1 MKKYPP
7 LLAFALLALTASLH
21 AANEIGFVE
30 KFALAADRDKAL
42 TELAPGTEEFYFF
55 HALHYQS
62 TKNADKLAKTMQ
74 AWRNHYRNS
83 SMRDIIENREA
94 LLAYDADPQ
103 RTLNWLRD
111 KLNLHFNHQ
120 QEVRDKKP
128 NLPTTLDQG
137 RISREVFLNMALQH
151 DNLSGLS
158 VLELERLV
166 RDKTQLSVAQIRTVL
181 TRLTQ
186 PDVPG
191 LVEMIAEDLKR
202 KDAPG
207 FGAFPIHTMLL
218 PEQLDKLVKLVPR
231 LANEP
236 AYVHA
241 RIAKLLPG
249 ADEDADFDPVVREAW
264 LERLWAYAK
273 TLPPSF
279 NSLKASILY
288 RRLEHDRQQ
297 GVYDAGRFLEYL
309 KLPRQLQYIALR
321 VREEMKNTP
330 ANWCDLNAT
339 FAEARLT
346 FPPIYNDE
354 PLVRDYFL
362 NLLVNDSGSAALRRP
377 DDKKSAEAADP
388 LSAIAPYTDYVNADR
403 LMQWFA
409 EAMITS
415 GRDRPERWASL
426 ITPAA
431 LQYLKDRV
439 DIDFALQNKPFV
451 NVGDD
456 VSLDLH
462 VKNVPQLIVRIYEI
476 NTLGFFLQNQR
487 QLNTDLNLDGLV
499 ANTEATHAYSETPYQ
514 RVRRSFNFPEL
525 KGKRGSWVIEFIG
538 GGRSSRALIRTG
550 QWNLVQRTGA
560 AGDQLTVLDEKH
572 AHVKDAVVWL
582 DGRKFIP
589 DSKTGSIIVPFTAK
603 PGRRPVI
610 LADKDG
616 TFATLTE
623 FEHHAENYQLD
634 AQFYLNREQ
643 LIAGKEATLA
653 VRTALLA
660 GSALQPLALLKDTK
674 LSVTTTTLDGVSTTK
689 EVKPLKLESGSLLT
703 HVISIPDR
711 LQSISATISASVEQ
725 MSKGQEKV
733 IVTRSRS
740 WSINGIDHT
749 EQTRAGHFSKMGDGH
764 IFELL
769 GKNGEP
775 VPDQQVVFQI
785 WRIGHGQTVHV
796 ALRTD
801 EKGRVQLGKLEGINH
816 VVAEASGI
824 THSHAYPARDQ
835 LLRSNLIHAGTE
847 DVIEI
852 PVADAFK
859 AANYALLELREENP
873 VADRSEHINPPEEGK
888 GAHHFTIAGLTP
900 GDYRLVLRDS
910 DDTVVK
916 IRITKGKAGYG
927 WVFGGRRNLEIRGLH
942 PLNITSTAVEG
953 NDFVIKLA
961 NGNPYTQV
969 SVTASRF
976 HASLPVFGS
985 LSGFLRFSPSML
997 EPAQMP
1003 NLYSAGR
1010 EIGDEYR
1017 YILDRRFAKIFP
1029 GNMLTRPGLLL
1040 NPWELRTTGQTELL
1054 SKGGQAAGAT
1064 RGGRAGAGGLGAPVV
1079 SESADKDARLAVAA
1093 GANLDFLANAA
1104 PVLLNL
1110 VPDKNGVVRVPLKL
1124 LGDRQFI
1131 EVYAED
1137 LSNAVQRHFTL
1148 PEQGTKFT
1156 DLRLARALDPA
1167 KPFSEK
1173 KQATVLQTGAAL
1185 TLADI
1190 RTSEMETYDT
1200 LGGVFSLY
1208 TTLSGSPELAKFAWI
1223 LEWPKLKDEEK
1234 RAKYSEFACHE
1245 LSFFLSRKDPQF
1257 FEKII
1262 KPYLANKKD
1271 KTFLDE
1277 YLLGLDLHRH
1287 LEPWRF
1293 ARLNAAE
1300 RALLGRR
1307 LPEETKNA
1315 ARHLRERWELI
1326 PPNYAEEDR
1335 LFETA
1340 LRGRALDLTS
1350 PEGSVS
1356 SVSPDGKNTYAGF
1369 TTAGGMF
1376 RAEKGKLMHAD
1387 TPAPAM
1393 TAPGSRV
1400 GASAF
1405 ALSNAPVAEKAAED
1419 EFFSR
1424 QEESKKQ
1431 LGKDRLER
1439 GRESKFKEV
1448 EGLKRDADDMDMLGD
1463 LIIDAELV
1471 DAKRAQVRA
1480 YYRQLGPV
1488 KEWAENNYWHLP
1500 LAQQGAELIAVNAF
1514 WRDLAEW
1521 DGKGAFV
1528 SPHLAEAH
1536 HSFAEIMLALGVL
1549 DLPFEAPKHGSKVTD
1564 GRMTIT
1570 AGSAVVVYHKEI
1582 LPAAAAPPGQH
1593 QELLV
1598 SQAFFRHGDRY
1609 RMKGN
1614 LKFDKYITTEFLSG
1628 AVYGAN
1634 IVVTNPS
1641 SAPADL
1647 DLLLQIPQGALPVMK
1662 SRVTSSQ
1669 HIMLEPYTTRTFE
1682 YYFYFPMP
1690 GAGGLK
1696 FAHYPVNTS
1705 VRGTAVAAAAAF
1717 SFNVVNKLTEVDK
1730 ASWDYISQYG
1740 TDAEALLFL
1749 EQNNIERL
1757 NLERIAWRC
1766 RKDAG
1771 FFRKLI
1777 TLLEQR
1783 HRYDATIYSYGVM
1796 HNDPAP
1802 MREYLRHRNDFIQR
1816 CGAWFE
1822 SRLIS
1827 IDPIERRTYEHL
1839 EYSPLV
1845 NQRAHRVGN
1854 ERRIATPEQRTQ
1866 YLSLMNIL
1874 AHKPS
1879 FDAVDNMSVTYHLF
1893 LQDRVEEA
1901 LARFRQ
1907 VNASELPIKIQHD
1920 YLKCYAAFYEGNLA
1934 EARGIASQRSSEPV
1948 TRWRDLFIEVS
1959 SQIDEIEG
1967 KSAKEKEKPDREK
1980 AQAALAATEPTF
1992 EFKIEKQNL
2001 NLTWKNLKE
2010 VTVNYYLMD
2019 PEFAFSSSPF
2029 AGQGAGRFSI
2039 IKPNKSARLELPA
2052 ESDSIEAPL
2061 PAEYAR
2067 ANVLVEV
2074 LGAGQRKAKAH
2085 LANTLKLTVSEN
2097 YGRLEV
2103 RDRNSDRALPKAY
2116 VKVYAR
2122 LQGGTVRFFK
2132 DGYTDLRGRFD
2143 YASLNSPA
2151 NPQNP
2156 VPMRGAEM
2164 PANGLDYQMLKP
2176 GELNSVEKIS
2186 ILVMSESNGAEVKE
2200 VAPPSE

>member
-1 MKKYPP
+1 MKINP
-7 LLAFALLALTASLH
+7 LFLALTFFALSASIY
-21 AANEIGFVE
+21 AANEIGFIE

-62 TKNADKLAKTMQ
+62 TRNATKFAETMK
-74 AWRNHYRNS
+74 AWRGQFPS
-83 SMRDIIENREA
+83 TSGLRDIIENREA

-103 RTLNWLRD
+103 RTLKWLRD
-111 KLNLHFNHQ
+111 KLNLQFNHQ

-128 NLPTTLDQG
+128 DLPTTLDQA
-137 RISREVFLNMALQH
+137 RISRDIFLGMGLHNSDLP
-151 DNLSGLS
+151 GLS

-166 RDKTQLSVAQIRTVL
+166 RDKTTLSVSQIRAL
-181 TRLTQ
+181 LSRLTQ
-186 PDVPG
+186 PDVTG
-191 LVEMIAEDLKR
+191 LVEMIAVDLKR

-207 FGAFPIHTMLL
+207 FGAFPIHAKLL

-231 LANEP
+231 MANEP
-236 AYVHA
+236 AYVNA

-297 GVYDAGRFLEYL
+297 GIYDAGRFLEYL
-309 KLPRQLQYIALR
+309 KLPRQVYYIAPLW
-321 VREEMKNTP
+321 REQLQNTGT
-330 ANWCDLNAT
+330 NWSDLNAS
-339 FAEARLT
+339 FGEARLS
-346 FPPIYNDE
+346 FPPIGTDE
-354 PLVRDYFL
+354 ALVRDYFL
-362 NLLVNDSGSAALRRP
+362 NLLPKAAE
-377 DDKKSAEAADP
+377 EAKADP
-388 LSAIAPYTDYVNADR
+388 LSAIAPYTDYVSADW
-403 LMQWFA
+403 LKPVFA

-415 GRDRPERWASL
+415 GKDKPERWASL
-426 ITPAA
+426 LSASA
-431 LQYLKDRV
+431 FQALKDRV

-499 ANTEATHAYSETPYQ
+499 ANTEATHSYAETPFQ
-514 RVRRSFNFPEL
+514 RVRRSYSFPEL
-525 KGKRGSWVIEFIG
+525 NGKRGVWVIELIG

-550 QWNLVQRTGA
+550 QWHLVQRTGA
-560 AGDQLTVLDEKH
+560 AGDQITVLDEKH
-572 AHVKDAVVWL
+572 APVKDAVVWL
-582 DGRKFIP
+582 DGRKFTP
-589 DSKTGSIIVPFTAK
+589 DAKTGSITVPFTAN
-603 PGRRPVI
+603 PDRRPVI

-616 TFATLTE
+616 TFATLTD

-643 LIAGKEATLA
+643 LIAGHEATLA

-660 GSALQPLALLKDTK
+660 GNALQPLALLKDAK

-689 EVKPLKLESGSLLT
+689 EIKPIKLESGSLLT

-711 LQSISATISASVEQ
+711 LQSISATLSATVEQ
-725 MSKGQEKV
+725 MSKGQEKT

-740 WSINGIDHT
+740 WSLNGIDTT
-749 EQTRAGHFSKMGDGH
+749 ELTRAGHFSKLGNEH

-775 VPDQQVVFQI
+775 VQDLQVVFKF
-785 WRIGHGQTVHV
+785 WRTGHSQVV
-796 ALRTD
+796 YAPLRTD

-816 VVAEASGI
+816 IAAEASGI
-824 THSHAYPARDQ
+824 TESNTYPARDQ
-835 LLRSNLIHAGTE
+835 LLRSDQINAGSD
-847 DVIEI
+847 DVIEV
-852 PVADAFK
+852 PVADGFK
-859 AANYALLELREENP
+859 AANYALLELREDNP
-873 VADRSEHINPPEEGK
+873 VADRSENIKPPAEGK
-888 GAHHFTIAGLTP
+888 GAHVFTISGLAP
-900 GDYRLVLRDS
+900 GDYRLILRDS
-910 DDTVVK
+910 DDAQIK
-916 IRITKGKAGYG
+916 IRITKGTAGYG
-927 WVFGGRRNLEIRGLH
+927 WVFGGRRNLEIRSLH
-942 PLNITSTAVEG
+942 PLNIVSTSVEG
-953 NDFVIKLA
+953 NDFVVKLA
-961 NGNPYTQV
+961 NGNPFTQV
-969 SVTASRF
+969 SVAASRF
-976 HASLPVFGS
+976 HPSFAVFGS
-985 LSGFLRFSPSML
+985 LSGFMRFSPSML

-1040 NPWELRTTGQTELL
+1040 NPWELRTTGQSEIH

-1064 RGGRAGAGGLGAPVV
+1064 RGERAGVGGLGAPVV
-1079 SESADKDARLAVAA
+1079 SEPVDKAARMAAA
-1093 GANLDFLANAA
+1093 GGVNLDFLANAA

-1110 VPDKNGVVRVPLKL
+1110 VPDKNGIVRVPLKL

-1156 DLRLARALDPA
+1156 DLRLPKPLDPA

-1257 FEKII
+1257 FDKVI

-1287 LEPWRF
+1287 LESWRY

-1315 ARHLRERWELI
+1315 ARHLRELWELI
-1326 PPNYAEEDR
+1326 LPNYAEEDR

-1340 LRGRALDLTS
+1340 LRGRALDIN
-1350 PEGSVS
+1350 GSG
-1356 SVSPDGKNTYAGF
+1356 DI
-1369 TTAGGMF
+1369 GGMSANNEPVIPTGEVF
-1376 RAEKGKLMHAD
+1376 RAKKANLKAAAAG
-1387 TPAPAM
+1387 
-1393 TAPGSRV
+1393 
-1400 GASAF
+1400 
-1405 ALSNAPVAEKAAED
+1405 APVMDLPASHAATSSITFSYVTADEKNAED
-1419 EFFSR
+1419 RFYAR

-1431 LGKDRLER
+1431 LGKDRRER
-1439 GRESKFKEV
+1439 RVESLDKEK
-1448 EGLKRDADDMDMLGD
+1448 EGLKRGADEMDMLGN
-1463 LIIDAELV
+1463 LVAEGEEV
-1471 DAKRAQVRA
+1471 AEKRAQVRA

-1488 KEWAENNYWHLP
+1488 KVWAENNYWHLP
-1500 LAQQGAELIAVNAF
+1500 LAQQGPELIAVNAF

-1521 DGKGAFV
+1521 NGKGAFV
-1528 SPHLAEAH
+1528 SSHLTEAH

-1549 DLPFEAPKHGSKVTD
+1549 DLPFDAPKHGSKVAD

-1570 AGSAVVVYHKEI
+1570 AGGPVVIFHKEI
-1582 LPAAAAPPGQH
+1582 LPATAPAAQAQ
-1593 QELLV
+1593 QLLV
-1598 SQAFFRHGDRY
+1598 SQSFFRHGDRY
-1609 RMKGN
+1609 RMDGN

-1641 SAPADL
+1641 SSPADL
-1647 DLLLQIPQGALPVMK
+1647 DLLLQIPQGALPVMR
-1662 SRVTSSQ
+1662 SRVTFSQ
-1669 HIMLEPYTTRTFE
+1669 HVLLEPYTTRTFE
-1682 YYFYFPMP
+1682 YYFYFPQP
-1690 GAGGLK
+1690 GANALK

-1717 SFNVVNKLTEVDK
+1717 MFNVVNKLTEVDK

-1740 TDAEALLFL
+1740 TDAEVLAFL
-1749 EQNNIERL
+1749 AQNNINRL
-1757 NLERIAWRC
+1757 KLERVAWRC
-1766 RKDAG
+1766 RKDVG
-1771 FFRKLI
+1771 FFRTMI
-1777 TLLEQR
+1777 ALLEKR
-1783 HRYDATIYSYGVM
+1783 HHYDATLYSYGVM
-1796 HNDPAP
+1796 HNEPAP
-1802 MREYLRHRNDFIQR
+1802 MREFLRHRNDFIAR

-1822 SRLIS
+1822 SRLLS
-1827 IDPIERRTYEHL
+1827 VDPIERRSYEHL

-1845 NQRAHRVGN
+1845 NQRAHRVGS

-1874 AHKPS
+1874 AHKPTL
-1879 FDAVDNMSVTYHLF
+1879 DAMDNMSATYHLF
-1893 LQDRVEEA
+1893 LQDRVDEA
-1901 LARFRQ
+1901 LARFHQ
-1907 VNASELPIKIQHD
+1907 VNAAELPVKIQHD

-1934 EARGIASQRSSEPV
+1934 EARGIASQRSAEPV
-1948 TRWRDLFIEVS
+1948 TRWRDLFAEVS

-1967 KSAKEKEKPDREK
+1967 KGAKEKEKPDREK

-1992 EFKIEKQNL
+1992 DFKIEKQKL

-2039 IKPNKSARLELPA
+2039 IKPNKTARLELPA
-2052 ESDSIEAPL
+2052 GSDNFEAPL
-2061 PAEYAR
+2061 PAEYAK

-2074 LGAGQRKAKAH
+2074 FGAGQRKAKAH
-2085 LANTLKLTVSEN
+2085 HANTLKLTVSEN

-2103 RDRNSDRALPKAY
+2103 RDSGSDRALPKAY
-2116 VKVYAR
+2116 VKVYAKLR
-2122 LQGGTVRFFK
+2122 GGTVRFFK

-2151 NPQNP
+2151 NPP
-2156 VPMRGAEM
+2156 PPTPMRGADM

-2176 GELNSVEKIS
+2176 GELNFVEKLS
-2186 ILVMSESNGAEVKE
+2186 ILVMSESNGADVKE
-2200 VAPPSE
+2200 VGPPSE